1 MARWRGQFVNADK
14 VRRAK
19 MSAPNLGR
27 IHMIISNRRRFL
39 TLSAATLAAP
49 ALPCLGFAAEP
60 WPKEK
65 TIRAMV
71 PFTPGSTID
80 IIGRIVMDPLSR
92 QVGQTIVI
100 ENRGGAGGSIG
111 TAVIAKGDADGYNL
125 LINAAAHSGAPA
137 AYPNLS
143 YDAAKDF
150 SCVASFGTV
159 PNVLMVSPSKGYKS
173 LADFVAKAKEGNLT
187 YGSAGI
193 GSATHWAAERFR
205 VSAGFKGT
213 HVPFR
218 GGPETLTEVMTGRL
232 DFVFIGISSG
242 LPFVKNGQLQALAVS
257 SAKRSPSL
265 PDIPTTV
272 EAGFA
277 NSDYNYWTGLLVP
290 VKTPKEIVNRLN
302 AEVTKALAIPD
313 VQAKLALQGVEP
325 QPMTPAEMDAMNQR
339 EIDLNLKI
347 AKEAGLKFN

>member
-1 MARWRGQFVNADK
+1 MKRTSDAIRDAST
-14 VRRAK
+14 RRAWLAGAAGVAGAAWLPGAVMAQTPAFPARALK
-19 MSAPNLGR
+19 LIVPFPPGGPTDIVARPLALM
-27 IHMIISNRRRFL
+27 
-39 TLSAATLAAP
+39 LSAVLQQ
-49 ALPCLGFAAEP
+49 
-60 WPKEK
+60 
-65 TIRAMV
+65 
-71 PFTPGSTID
+71 
-80 IIGRIVMDPLSR
+80 
-92 QVGQTIVI
+92 QVVVD
-100 ENRGGAGGSIG
+100 NKAGAGGSI
-111 TAVIAKGDADGYNL
+111 AADVVAKSPPDGYNL

-159 PNVLMVSPSKGYKS
+159 PNVLMVNPSKGYKS

-187 YGSAGI
+187 YGSAGV

-242 LPFVKNGQLQALAVS
+242 LPFVQNKQLQALAVS

-272 EAGFA
+272 EAGYA

-302 AEVTKALAIPD
+302 AEVTKAINLPD

-325 QPMTPAEMDAMNQR
+325 QPMTPSEMDAMNQR

>member
-1 MARWRGQFVNADK
+1 MTA
-14 VRRAK
+14 
-19 MSAPNLGR
+19 
-27 IHMIISNRRRFL
+27 SNRRRFL
-39 TLSAATLAAP
+39 TLSAAALAMP
-49 ALPCLGFAAEP
+49 ALPRIGFAAEP

-65 TIRAMV
+65 AIRALV
-71 PFTPGSTID
+71 PFTAGSTID

-92 QVGQTIVI
+92 QLGQTIVI
-100 ENRGGAGGSIG
+100 ENRGG
-111 TAVIAKGDADGYNL
+111 TAVVAKSDPDGYTL

-137 AYPNLS
+137 AYPNLP

-159 PNVLMVSPSKGYKS
+159 PNVLMVNPSKGYKS

-187 YGSAGI
+187 YGSAGV

-272 EAGFA
+272 EAGYA

-290 VKTPKEIVNRLN
+290 AKTPKEIVTRLN
-302 AEVTKALAIPD
+302 SEVNKATASPE
-313 VQAKLALQGVEP
+313 VQARLALQGVEP
-325 QPMTPAEMDAMNQR
+325 QPMTPEQMDAMNQR

>member
-1 MARWRGQFVNADK
+1 MN
-14 VRRAK
+14 
-19 MSAPNLGR
+19 N
-27 IHMIISNRRRFL
+27 NRRRFL

-49 ALPCLGFAAEP
+49 SLPRLGFAAEP

-65 TIRAMV
+65 TIRAVV
-71 PFTPGSTID
+71 PFSAGSTID
-80 IIGRIVMDPLSR
+80 IIGRIMMDPLSR
-92 QVGQTIVI
+92 QLGQTIII
-100 ENRGGAGGSIG
+100 ENRAGAGGSIG
-111 TAVIAKGDADGYNL
+111 SAAVAKGDTDGYTL

-150 SCVASFGTV
+150 ACVACFGNV
-159 PNVLMVSPSKGYKS
+159 PNVLLVSPNKYKNVE
-173 LADFVAKAKEGNLT
+173 DFVAKAKASGQLT
-187 YGSAGI
+187 YGSAGV

-205 VSAGFKGT
+205 VSADFKGT

-218 GGPETLTEVMTGRL
+218 GGPEALTEVMTGRV

-242 LPFVKNGQLQALAVS
+242 MPFIKNNQLQPLVVS

-265 PDIPTTV
+265 PDVRTTL
-272 EAGFA
+272 EAGYK
-277 NSDYNYWTGLLVP
+277 NSDYNYWTGLLVAA
-290 VKTPKEIVNRLN
+290 KTPRPIVNTLHD
-302 AEVTKALAIPD
+302 EVTKVLAVKD
-313 VQAKLALQGVEP
+313 VQEKLALQGVEP
-325 QPMTPAEMDAMNQR
+325 SPMTPAEMDAMNQR